1 MKDEADDVRRL
12 RAEVCVFNK
21 KLIDYLEVSIIRL
34 TFAAEKNPPLDA
46 KSLGQ
51 LLKSNLEITNPPLY
65 DKYLGQAS
73 ARGLY
78 F

>member
-21 KLIDYLEVSIIRL
+21 KLFDYLEVSNILPI
-34 TFAAEKNPPLDA
+34 FAAEK
-46 KSLGQ
+46 
-51 LLKSNLEITNPPLY
+51 NPPLY